1 MTSTAYDTDRA
12 EAFAERM
19 LDMLNSGALM
29 VMTSVGHRTG
39 LLAALAEADAAT
51 SEELADSAGLNER
64 YVREWLGAMT
74 VGRIVEH
81 DPVAL
86 TYRLPPEH
94 AASLTR
100 AAGPGS

>member
-39 LLAALAEADAAT
+39 LLDALAEADAAT
-51 SEELADSAGLNER
+51 SE
-64 YVREWLGAMT
+64 
-74 VGRIVEH
+74 
-81 DPVAL
+81 
-86 TYRLPPEH
+86 
-94 AASLTR
+94 
-100 AAGPGS
+100 